1 MRPLVGFLVSCTLLL
16 AAWFAV
22 GLDEWT
28 GASQSLV
35 FEAFFVGIGVF
46 IGALVMQYGKHK
58 AWLMVPSAYIF
69 FILSLPFV
77 EFSPV
82 KPAVRAVREIQ
93 PGMTE
98 PQVRAV
104 LDRHF
109 PEHGRFKRPAI
120 GALDED
126 VLSFALDPHDGRY
139 NAAIV
144 QVKFSAGKCLSAEF
158 LSD

>member
-1 MRPLVGFLVSCTLLL
+1 MRPLVAFLVSCTLLPV
-16 AAWFAV
+16 AWFVV

-28 GASQSLV
+28 GASQSFV
-35 FEAFFVGIGVF
+35 FEGFFVAIGIL
-46 IGALVMQYGKHK
+46 ISALVMQYGKHR
-58 AWLMVPSAYIF
+58 AWLFVPSAYIL
-69 FILSLPFV
+69 FILALPFLDV
-77 EFSPV
+77 SPV

-98 PQVRAV
+98 AQVRAV
-104 LDRHF
+104 LDRYF

-126 VLSFALDPHDGRY
+126 VLSFALDPDDGRY

-158 LSD
+158 LAD